1 MESIRITDEG
11 SVHPSRSLRVE
22 GFTVLRELT
31 LCAFSFDDTIAWP
44 ELPQLI
50 KLRLEHCVFSHGSDD
65 LSQILPR
72 ICPTLAC
79 LELLKTHRAFRI
91 EMGGSELPAF
101 LSKSLQEFWIEKCWP
116 FSFEAHLQSYNSL
129 RIFHA
134 DRDLFVKAMPFLP
147 QSIRSISIAVP
158 IWVASSAPDYKGL
171 EECIRVA
178 SRKLPLLE
186 SVEVVGDSEY
196 PLLRDVRGLEDS
208 LEQQGVSL
216 VVKRIKRGR
225 PILKSKS
232 DDADIPVCLINCL

>member
-1 MESIRITDEG
+1 MQSIRITDEG
-11 SVHPSRSLRVE
+11 SAQASRSLRVE
-22 GFTVLRELT
+22 GFTGLRELT
-31 LCAFSFDDTIAWP
+31 LCAFSFDGTVAWP

-50 KLRLEHCVFSHGSDD
+50 KLRLEHCEFPRVGDD

-72 ICPTLAC
+72 TCPTLAC
-79 LELLKTHRAFRI
+79 LELLKIRRAFRS

-101 LSKSLQEFWIEKCWP
+101 LSKSLQEFWIEDCWP
-116 FSFEAHLQSYNSL
+116 FSFESHLQSYNSL

-147 QSIRSISIAVP
+147 QSIRSISITVP
-158 IWVASSAPDYKGL
+158 ISVASSAPDYKGL
-171 EECIRVA
+171 EECLRVA

-196 PLLRDVRGLEDS
+196 PLLCDVRGLEDS

-225 PILKSKS
+225 PLLKSKS
-232 DDADIPVCLINCL
+232 DDANIPVC

>member
-1 MESIRITDEG
+1 MESIRVTDQG
-11 SVHPSRSLRVE
+11 SVQPSRSLRIE
-22 GFTVLRELT
+22 GFTALRELT
-31 LCAFSFDDTIAWP
+31 LCAFSFDGTVAWP

-50 KLRLEHCVFSHGSDD
+50 KLRLEHCEFGAGDD

-72 ICPTLAC
+72 TCPALAR
-79 LELLKTHRAFRI
+79 LELLKTHRAFRS
-91 EMGGSELPAF
+91 ELGGPGLPAF
-101 LSKSLQEFWIEKCWP
+101 LSKSLQALWIENCWP
-116 FSFEAHLQSYNSL
+116 FSFESHLQSYNSL

-171 EECIRVA
+171 EECIQVA
-178 SRKLPLLE
+178 SGKLPLLE

-196 PLLRDVRGLEDS
+196 PLLRDIQGLEDS

-225 PILKSKS
+225 PLLRGKP
-232 DDADIPVCLINCL
+232 DIPVC